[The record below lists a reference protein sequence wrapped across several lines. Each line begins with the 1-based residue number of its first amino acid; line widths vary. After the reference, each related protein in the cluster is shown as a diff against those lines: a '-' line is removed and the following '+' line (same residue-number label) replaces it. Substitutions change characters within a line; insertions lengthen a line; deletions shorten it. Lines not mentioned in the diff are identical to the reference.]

1 MARGEGSAGV
11 LSHTQGTEGCCVC
24 VLAADCWLLQGMDSV
39 TDCVMRHISASQKQL
54 QQLAL
59 RCGYSLTPVGLRQLA
74 ALANLAVLS
83 VGACPA
89 INKASLEAFAAT
101 HTRLG
106 MLLEGACPLLPD
118 SSDALCALAPERAV
132 GALAAQCVRVN

>member
-1 MARGEGSAGV
+1 MTCSAACAAPWHQTTPAV
-11 LSHTQGTEGCCVC
+11 GC
-24 VLAADCWLLQGMDSV
+24 AYNLQGMDSV
-39 TDCVMRHISASQKQL
+39 TDCVMRHVSASQKQL

-59 RCGYSLTPVGLRQLA
+59 RCGYSLTPFGLRQLS

-89 INKASLEAFAAT
+89 ISRASLEAFTAT

-106 MLLEGACPLLPD
+106 TLLEGACPLLPD
-118 SSDALCALAPERAV
+118 SSQSALCALAPEHVLR
-132 GALAAQCVRVN
+132 ALAGQCVRVK

>member
-1 MARGEGSAGV
+1 MLTGALCCAAVCFRGV
-11 LSHTQGTEGCCVC
+11 
-24 VLAADCWLLQGMDSV
+24 QGMDSV

-89 INKASLEAFAAT
+89 INKASLEAFAST

-106 MLLEGACPLLPD
+106 LLLEGACPLLPD
-118 SSDALCALAPERAV
+118 SDNALCALAPERAV
-132 GALAAQCVRVN
+132 GAFAGQCVRVN

>member
-1 MARGEGSAGV
+1 
-11 LSHTQGTEGCCVC
+11 
-24 VLAADCWLLQGMDSV
+24 MDSV
-39 TDCVMRHISASQKQL
+39 TDCVMRHVSASQKQL

-89 INKASLEAFAAT
+89 ISRASLEAFTAT

-106 MLLEGACPLLPD
+106 TLLEGACPLLPD
-118 SSDALCALAPERAV
+118 SSQSALCALAPEHALR
-132 GALAAQCVRVN
+132 ALAGQCVWVK

>member
-1 MARGEGSAGV
+1 MWCCYQERSDCQLHVA
-11 LSHTQGTEGCCVC
+11 LGC
-24 VLAADCWLLQGMDSV
+24 LLQGMDSV
-39 TDCVMRHISASQKQL
+39 TDCVMRHISNSQKQL

-89 INKASLEAFAAT
+89 INKASLEAFTAA
-101 HTRLG
+101 HARLS
-106 MLLEGACPLLPD
+106 MLLEGACPLMPD
-118 SSDALCALAPERAV
+118 SSHALCALAPERAAGV
-132 GALAAQCVRVN
+132 PTAQCVRVN